1 MMITFNTKL
10 FLSLLCF
17 VIHYYAIAQHSIYE
31 RKALGKISH
40 SKLGE
45 ISGIIPSTNYPH
57 HFWIHNDSGD
67 DATIYLIDTLCNV
80 TCQFNLENLKAVD
93 IEDIAWL
100 KIDDKPYI
108 LLADI
113 GNNKRDRE
121 ILSFYLFEEPN
132 FSTDQTVVMVAK
144 SSIREIKVRY
154 ADKKRDAEAVFV
166 DPVDNQVYIIS
177 KRDLRASVFDFKIPP
192 LADHVLTLYP
202 KLTLPFTF
210 VTAADVSRDG
220 RQILIKTLTHIYQ
233 WNRKSTDS
241 MMETLQVY
249 PVVIPYQVEPQGEAI
264 AFDPNN
270 VDFYTISERPLGL
283 DSYLYRYEKR

>member
-1 MMITFNTKL
+1 MIRFNVKF
-10 FLSLLCF
+10 FLLYLCF
-17 VIHYYAIAQHSIYE
+17 AIHYCAIAQDSIYE
-31 RKALGKISH
+31 KKTLGKILN

-45 ISGIIPSTNYPH
+45 ISGIIPSATCPH
-57 HFWIHNDSGD
+57 HFWVHNDSGD
-67 DATIYLIDTLCNV
+67 NATIYLIDTLCNLR
-80 TCQFNLENLKAVD
+80 CQFNLENIKAVD

-100 KIDDKPYI
+100 KIDNIPYI

-121 ILSFYLFEEPN
+121 ILSFYLFEEPK
-132 FSTDQTVVMVAK
+132 FSGDQTVVTVAK

-177 KRDLRASVFDFKIPP
+177 KRDLRVGVFDFKIPP
-192 LADHVLTLYP
+192 IANHVLTLDA

-210 VTAADVSRDG
+210 ATAADISRDG
-220 RQILIKTLTHIYQ
+220 RQVLIKTLTNIYH
-233 WNRKSTDS
+233 WNRNSNS
-241 MMETLQVY
+241 SIIETLLAS
-249 PVVIPYQVEPQGEAI
+249 PVGIPYEVEPQGEAI
-264 AFDPNN
+264 AFDPHSAN
-270 VDFYTISERPLGL
+270 FYTISERPLGL

>member
-1 MMITFNTKL
+1 MIRFNVKL
-10 FLSLLCF
+10 FLLSLCF
-17 VIHYYAIAQHSIYE
+17 AIHYCAVAQDSIYE
-31 RKALGKISH
+31 KKTLGKISN

-45 ISGIIPSTNYPH
+45 ISGIIPSANYPH
-57 HFWIHNDSGD
+57 HFWVHNDSGD
-67 DATIYLIDTLCNV
+67 DATIYLIDTLCNLM
-80 TCQFNLENLKAVD
+80 CQFNLENIKAVD

-100 KIDDKPYI
+100 NIDNIPYI

-132 FSTDQTVVMVAK
+132 FSGDQTVVTVAK

-177 KRDLRASVFDFKIPP
+177 KRDLRVSVFDFKIPP
-192 LADHVLTLYP
+192 TADHVLTLDA

-210 VTAADVSRDG
+210 ATAADISRDG
-220 RQILIKTLTHIYQ
+220 RQVLIKTLTHIYH
-233 WNRKSTDS
+233 WNRNSNS
-241 MMETLQVY
+241 SIIETLRAS
-249 PVVIPYQVEPQGEAI
+249 PVVLPYEVEPQGEAI

-270 VDFYTISERPLGL
+270 ANFYTISERPLGL